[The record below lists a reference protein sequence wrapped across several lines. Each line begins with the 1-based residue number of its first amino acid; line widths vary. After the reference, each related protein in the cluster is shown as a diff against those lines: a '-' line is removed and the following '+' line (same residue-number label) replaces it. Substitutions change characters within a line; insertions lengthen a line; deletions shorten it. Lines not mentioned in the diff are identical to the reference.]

1 MLASI
6 CLSIRTLIASLPI
19 TIYIF
24 DRYSS
29 AVLVSVHVSVP
40 VPVPV
45 PVPLPVPC
53 PVPVLVPFPDPLR
66 RRPVSDRPVPWRDT

>member
-6 CLSIRTLIASLPI
+6 CLSIRTLIASLAI

-24 DRYSS
+24 DRHSS
-29 AVLVSVHVSVP
+29 PASAPAPAPVSVPVPVSVPLAAP

-45 PVPLPVPC
+45 PVPFRA
-53 PVPVLVPFPDPLR
+53 PFR
-66 RRPVSDRPVPWRDT
+66 NRPVSDRPVPWRDT